1 MVPPTRR
8 DVLRSGGLAG
18 LGVAGGLSGCLG
30 LFGAGGGAGVDPNS
44 VARDVPGRAG
54 ALLHVDVETLLSADD
69 LRTAANAVL
78 AARAVRREGAP
89 GDVDTALGNLQRT
102 YNLDPRKLH
111 RATGFV
117 GSSLPE
123 TPTESTSHSPY
134 WGVRGYSDWTAS
146 AMYASFRDAAP
157 NRVTESTHADT
168 TVLTIGDESL
178 AAFDDGGVILGS
190 REAVEETIDVAQG
203 RQDGLTGDLR
213 RAFDAASGTYGEF
226 ALDLDMAA
234 VASRVLGERAVDA
247 IPVASIRH
255 MYGSMFDDG
264 GDRGVRVVTKLG
276 SATDA
281 EQLAAQVDSF
291 VGIARAQGVD
301 GLLGPFENVVKGVE
315 TSTDGKVMTATYRAS
330 TGEFNEAAGR
340 LVADFLLGIRQA

>member
-8 DVLRSGGLAG
+8 DVLRAGGLAS

-30 LFGAGGGAGVDPNS
+30 LFGGGGGGGVDPNS
-44 VARDVPGRAG
+44 VAKDVPGRAG
-54 ALLHVDVETLLSADD
+54 ALGHVDFETLLSADD
-69 LRTAANAVL
+69 LRTAANVVL
-78 AARAVRREGAP
+78 AAGATRREGAP
-89 GDVDTALGNLQRT
+89 GDVDTALGELQRT

-117 GSSLPE
+117 GHSIVATS
-123 TPTESTSHSPY
+123 TESASDSPY
-134 WGVRGYSDWTAS
+134 WGVRGYSDWTPS
-146 AMYASFRDAAP
+146 ATYASFRDVAP
-157 NRVTESTHADT
+157 SRVTESTHAGT
-168 TVLTIGDESL
+168 TVLTIGTESL
-178 AAFDDGGVILGS
+178 AAFDDGGVVLGS
-190 REAVEETIDVAQG
+190 RQAVEDAIDVAEG

-226 ALDLDMAA
+226 ALDLDMAT
-234 VASRVLGERAVDA
+234 VAARVLGERAVDA
-247 IPVASIRH
+247 IPVASIQH

-264 GDRGVRVVTKLG
+264 SERGVRVVTKLG

-301 GLLGPFENVVKGVE
+301 GLLGPYENVISGVE

-330 TGEFNEAAGR
+330 TGAFNEAAGR
-340 LVADFLLGIRQA
+340 LVANFLLGIRPP